1 MSTTKEILIKSAQLS
16 IGLTLVNIIFS
27 LILSQA
33 SFGVLET
40 KQFMGTLGN
49 ITLLESMLLFIYGFI
64 GAYSNTER
72 LRWYN
77 KDDNNSVNVRTR
89 IGIWAFPTKRRM
101 EVVDDGDP
109 GKEWRYF
116 TSILCGGIFLIETVA
131 LALLT
136 R

>member
-1 MSTTKEILIKSAQLS
+1 
-16 IGLTLVNIIFS
+16 
-27 LILSQA
+27 
-33 SFGVLET
+33 
-40 KQFMGTLGN
+40 MGALGN
-49 ITLLESMLLFIYGFI
+49 ITLLESMLLFVFGFI